1 MARKVSLNDSLILG
15 TELIKAQNNIL
26 NDLSIRVNE
35 LLECVGRATPRSNLG
50 QVVKAIEALSQY
62 QVTLAQHSL
71 EAVALL
77 KVDPASGQEPPKH

>member
-1 MARKVSLNDSLILG
+1 MVRKLSLEDSLSLG
-15 TELIKAQNNIL
+15 TKLIKAQNNIL
-26 NDLSIRVNE
+26 NDLSIRVDE
-35 LLECVGRATPRSNLG
+35 LLECVKGATTRNNLE

-77 KVDPASGQEPPKH
+77 KVDTTSKQEPPKH